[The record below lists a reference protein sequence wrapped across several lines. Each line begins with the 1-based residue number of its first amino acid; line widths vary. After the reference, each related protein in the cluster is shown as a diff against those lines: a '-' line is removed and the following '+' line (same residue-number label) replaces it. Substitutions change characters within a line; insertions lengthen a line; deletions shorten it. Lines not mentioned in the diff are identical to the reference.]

1 MNTSFPSNPFFPN
14 FNSAN
19 VNPAAGAFAAWES
32 AGRAMMDSAL
42 QIGAQ
47 ALKAQEQ
54 ALASWS
60 AQGLKP
66 EQTAFGVAGVAR
78 SVMGDKADELAQQ
91 TADFVN
97 NAVAETGRLAL
108 DFNKSVFSLVDS
120 NRAEL
125 SNFSA
130 PENAARSARALAR
143 QASDLNVAAVESG
156 VKCFVN
162 RVSEMTELCDGILAA
177 STSSKSEP
185 AKSSSGKNG
194 KSRRA

>member
-1 MNTSFPSNPFFPN
+1 MNNVFPSNPFFSN
-14 FNSAN
+14 FNSATM
-19 VNPAAGAFAAWES
+19 NPAAGAVAAWES
-32 AGRAMMDSAL
+32 ACRSMMDSAL

-60 AQGLKP
+60 SQGLKP

-91 TADFVN
+91 SADFVN
-97 NAVAETGRLAL
+97 SAVAETGRLAL
-108 DFNKSVFSLVDS
+108 DFNKSVFSLVES
-120 NRAEL
+120 NRAEF

-130 PENAARSARALAR
+130 PESAARSARALAR
-143 QASDLNVAAVESG
+143 QAADVNVATVESG

-162 RVSEMTELCDGILAA
+162 RVNEMTELCDGILAA
-177 STSSKSEP
+177 SASLKTEP